1 MSNSDKTLEIEEA
14 ETLEQ
19 NNFAKLET
27 KLDLLLSKVDR
38 NSQILNAH
46 NAQFEAIRRGIVDNS
61 AAFDR
66 MEAKIL
72 LLRADVKDLTEEVHQ
87 MRIKESLVLEK

>member
-1 MSNSDKTLEIEEA
+1 MSDSNT
-14 ETLEQ
+14 TLEQ
-19 NNFAKLET
+19 LSDRELLINSAEKLESLEQST
-27 KLDLLLSKVDR
+27 
-38 NSQILNAH
+38 
-46 NAQFEAIRRGIVDNS
+46 NAQLEAIRRGIVDNS